1 MKRSST
7 CTGADK
13 GVDALPNL
21 TFPEKNGIREKPLP
35 VSLEEIIRLSE
46 QMLPFENKRRQRSP
60 AASYTPFVL

>member
-7 CTGADK
+7 CTGVDK

-46 QMLPFENKRRQRSP
+46 QRLPFENKRRQRSP

>member
-7 CTGADK
+7 YTEADK
-13 GVDALPNL
+13 SIEALPNL
-21 TFPEKNGIREKPLP
+21 VFPDKSGIREKPLP
-35 VSLEEIIRLSE
+35 VSLEKIISLSE